1 MFSFQLDPK
10 APRQHC
16 VHVYRDSTLIAL
28 CSLAERDALLALLG
42 HRQAK
47 APRLGWSQT
56 GKTVTRRGARA

>member
-1 MFSFQLDPK
+1 MINFQLDPK

-16 VHVYRDSTLIAL
+16 VRILRDGTLIAL

-42 HRQAK
+42 YRQAR

-56 GKTVTRRGARA
+56 GKPNTRRGARQ